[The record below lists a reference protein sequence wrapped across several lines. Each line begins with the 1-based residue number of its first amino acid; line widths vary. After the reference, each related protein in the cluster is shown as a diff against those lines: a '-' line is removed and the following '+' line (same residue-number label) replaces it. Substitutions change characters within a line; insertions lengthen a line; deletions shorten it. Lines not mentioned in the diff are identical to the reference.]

1 LSFTIH
7 DLRDEPD
14 HLATVTDRIW
24 RAWWEPY
31 GSSLAD
37 LEQGLAEVAAA
48 KDYPSFTLVALERGR
63 FLGTVTGIEDD
74 IEARPELGP
83 CIAALWVEEAERHRG
98 IGKALINAA
107 CTRFA
112 ASGFSQAYLAAK
124 PLLRS
129 YYCGLGWTHIES
141 AVGDDNLDLFRRTL
155 T

>member
-1 LSFTIH
+1 MSLTIR
-7 DLRDEPD
+7 DLRDEPG
-14 HLATVTDRIW
+14 HLPTVANRIW

-31 GSSLAD
+31 GSCLSD

-48 KDYPSFTLVALERGR
+48 KDYPSFTLVALEQGR
-63 FLGTVTGIEDD
+63 FLGTVTGIKDD

-83 CIAALWVEEAERHRG
+83 CVAALWVEEAERRRG
-98 IGKALINAA
+98 IGKALIDAA

-124 PLLRS
+124 PLLRDFYS
-129 YYCGLGWTHIES
+129 RVDWTLVES
-141 AVGDDNLDLFRRTL
+141 AVGDDNLDVFRRML

>member
-1 LSFTIH
+1 MSFTIR
-7 DLRDEPD
+7 DLRDEPG
-14 HLATVTDRIW
+14 HLPTVANRIW

-31 GSSLAD
+31 GSGLSD

-48 KDYPSFTLVALERGR
+48 KDYPSFTLVALEQGR
-63 FLGTVTGIEDD
+63 FLGTVTGIKDD

-83 CIAALWVEEAERHRG
+83 CVAALWVEEAERRRG
-98 IGKALINAA
+98 IGKALIDAA

-124 PLLRS
+124 PPLRDFYS
-129 YYCGLGWTHIES
+129 RVDWTLVES
-141 AVGDDNLDLFRRTL
+141 AVGDDNLDVFRRML